1 MKIKT
6 FIIDSFTS
14 EPFKGNPAGVCL
26 LDTEISVSTMQAIAS
41 ELNLSE
47 TAFIMQDPT
56 GDTKFFIRY
65 FTPTVEINFCGH
77 ATLAAAKLILHRLK
91 KEQVIFTTY
100 HQLVITAISEGETI
114 KMEFPLYDTVE
125 YPHNKKLYDA
135 FGIKEPISSRFSKEL
150 RMLIIEVKD
159 EETLVNI
166 QPNYEAALASTTELK
181 GLAITCIAKSSSVYD
196 FYSLGFW
203 PWVGI
208 NEDPVTGAAHS
219 VLAKYWGNK
228 LHKTEM
234 QAYQLSKRGGA
245 MKLKIMNDHQLEV
258 ISNAHIVLEGRFNFI
273 NTFQPADC
281 SLSYFLLFA
290 FKYSGCLSLYFL
302 RYTKIC
308 FGLSFFLNFINSSYK
323 GLSLIKI
330 NSIVCAV
337 KSTISFVWVF
347 NTY

>member
-1 MKIKT
+1 MKIKIY
-6 FIIDSFTS
+6 IIDSFTS

-26 LDTEISVSTMQAIAS
+26 LEQELPVNTMQAIAT

-47 TAFIMQDPT
+47 TAFIKQHATD
-56 GDTKFFIRY
+56 DTKFSIRY

-91 KEQVIFTTY
+91 KEQVIFTTH

-125 YPHNKKLYDA
+125 YMPNKKLYDA

-150 RMLIIEVKD
+150 NMLVIELKD
-159 EETLVNI
+159 EKTLSNI
-166 QPNYEAALASTTELK
+166 QPNYINALQSTTELK
-181 GLAITCIAKSSSVYD
+181 GLTLTCIATNSTVYD
-196 FYSLGFW
+196 FYSRSFW

-208 NEDPVTGAAHS
+208 NEDPVTGAAHA

-245 MKLKIMNDHQLEV
+245 MKLKIKNDRQLEV
-258 ISNAHIVLEGRFNFI
+258 ISNATIVIEGI
-273 NTFQPADC
+273 ME
-281 SLSYFLLFA
+281 
-290 FKYSGCLSLYFL
+290 
-302 RYTKIC
+302 I
-308 FGLSFFLNFINSSYK
+308 
-323 GLSLIKI
+323 
-330 NSIVCAV
+330 
-337 KSTISFVWVF
+337 
-347 NTY
+347 